1 MASVIARGAQRRNEL
16 SKARTPVDKEA
27 RSKKQEA
34 RSKKQEARSK
44 KQEARSKKQ
53 EARNF
58 TNPRKTRNQKLINL
72 PIIFRIP
79 HFAKA
84 TPSKARTEQNQGN
97 SAL

>member
-1 MASVIARGAQRRNEL
+1 MASVIARGAQRRNEP
-16 SKARTPVDKEA
+16 SKARTPVDK
-27 RSKKQEA
+27 
-34 RSKKQEARSK
+34 EARSK

>member
-1 MASVIARGAQRRNEL
+1 MFAGTDCHIELCSIFVASVIARGAQRRNEP

-53 EARNF
+53 EARS
-58 TNPRKTRNQKLINL
+58 KKQEIL
-72 PIIFRIP
+72 PIPEKHEIR
-79 HFAKA
+79 
-84 TPSKARTEQNQGN
+84 N
-97 SAL
+97 